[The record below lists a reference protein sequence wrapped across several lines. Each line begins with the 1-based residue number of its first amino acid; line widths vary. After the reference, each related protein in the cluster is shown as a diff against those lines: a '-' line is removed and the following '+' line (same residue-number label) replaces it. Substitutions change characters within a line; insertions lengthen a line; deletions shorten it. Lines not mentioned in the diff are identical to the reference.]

1 MGDDYIDAKLDGGYT
16 PGAGGWLEEGNAG
29 GFHDRIQQGRYQRDI
44 QGWYGNS
51 YRVTVARAKSRAN
64 FLVFLS
70 YFMVK

>member
-1 MGDDYIDAKLDGGYT
+1 MKAAIVYDSGTHTTIYYCCRIVD
-16 PGAGGWLEEGNAG
+16 GNAG